1 MPEIATADRWFVCHL
16 GHVHWGA
23 RGGAGLLL
31 RYRGPSGELRYLLAQ
46 RSRWVDEG
54 GTWGVPG
61 GAIHDAE
68 SPEEAAH
75 REATEEI
82 SPVPAYRVVGTAQDA
97 CGGGWTFYLVIADV
111 DAPFDTLVR
120 HETDATGWFSPR
132 EMATLPL
139 HPRFRTW
146 AEGHLG
152 LPAR

>member
-1 MPEIATADRWFVCHL
+1 
-16 GHVHWGA
+16 
-23 RGGAGLLL
+23 
-31 RYRGPSGELRYLLAQ
+31 
-46 RSRWVDEG
+46 VDEG

-61 GAIHDAE
+61 GAIQDAE

-82 SPVPAYRVVGTAQDA
+82 WPVPAYRVAGTAQDE
-97 CGGGWTFYLVIADV
+97 CGGGWTFYLVMADV

-120 HETDATGWFSPR
+120 HETDATEWFSLR

-139 HPRFRTW
+139 HPRLRAW
-146 AEGHLG
+146 AEEHFG

>member
-120 HETDATGWFSPR
+120 HETDATGWFSLQ

-139 HPRFRTW
+139 HPRFRAW
-146 AEGHLG
+146 AEEHLG